1 MKPLVAVLG
10 FFLVVA
16 FGLSQTN
23 SESGTDDNTRTGIAY
38 SKMYGHSDSTG
49 LFTSSDGLRQ
59 TYFRKGLK
67 HGPFRSYYLKNGRIA
82 CFGHYTNDVMSGDW
96 HYFDENDLLIMSEH
110 SIRLNDT
117 AMATNGDG
125 RPIRPLMRSLLR
137 RYWPNGLVRME
148 GTCLY
153 NESAEIDFWRYG
165 TWTYYDTL
173 GLPQKTSEY
182 YPGQFVND

>member
-1 MKPLVAVLG
+1 MKLLGIVVL
-10 FFLVVA
+10 FLLVVA
-16 FGLSQTN
+16 FGLSQAI
-23 SESGTDDNTRTGIAY
+23 SDSGADHNTSTVITY
-38 SKMYGHSDSTG
+38 PNKNGHSDSTG
-49 LFTSSDGLRQ
+49 LFTSSDGLRE

-67 HGPFRSYYLKNGRIA
+67 HGPFRSYYLKNGRLA
-82 CFGHYTNDVMSGDW
+82 CFGHYANDVMSGDW

-110 SIRLNDT
+110 GISLNDT
-117 AMATNGDG
+117 VIATNGNG
-125 RPIRPLMRSLLR
+125 SHIRPLMRSLLR

-148 GTCLY
+148 GICLY

-173 GLPQKTSEY
+173 GLPQKTTNY